1 MKRLDKTHLMLG
13 QTIGPVP
20 HDETQGITTVR
31 TSNRYQLNQ
40 LLGRQT
46 GRRTFRGIDLQT
58 QQPIVAKLLLFGP
71 DFTWEELKLFE
82 REAETLRALDHPSI
96 PKYLDSFE
104 VETPLG
110 SGFVLIQTYIEA
122 RSLQT
127 WITSGYRFTEK
138 ELHALARSLLTILKY
153 LHGRHP
159 TVIHRDIKP
168 SNILL
173 SEANQKNVRNVY
185 LVDFGSVQTVKNSGT
200 MTVVGTYGYMPPEQF
215 GGRAVPASDLY
226 SLGATLIYLSTGQHP
241 AELAQDNFQIEFESR
256 TSLSKHFAQWIQHL
270 TCAELASRTASATQ
284 AIQQLSN
291 NHQASSSDR
300 SLSPPKNAQQ
310 SQTALA
316 SRSVC
321 GDMEIFASA
330 LSLELQFSSLR
341 LKPQDAAEGCIVR
354 AFRALGWF
362 IAISFAVSVG
372 LGAIA
377 FLAFLFWILFG
388 GVKKGGRGSSR
399 YHTQVMHLSLD
410 IHSKRHCSMSLES
423 SARGHGER
431 LSQISAL
438 PLDDIV
444 SAEHAGHID
453 FFYRENLG
461 RQCIS
466 IYGSHKDIRWLR
478 STVNQWEREAG

>member
-127 WITSGYRFTEK
+127 WVTSGYRFTEK

-185 LVDFGSVQTVKNSGT
+185 LVDFGSVQTVKNSST

-226 SLGATLIYLSTGQHP
+226 SLGATLIYLATGQHP
-241 AELAQDNFQIEFESR
+241 AELTQDNFQIEFESCA
-256 TSLSKHFAQWIQHL
+256 SLSKYFAQWIQWL
-270 TCAELASRTASATQ
+270 TCAELANRIASATQ
-284 AIQQLSN
+284 ALHQLSDP
-291 NHQASSSDR
+291 QAISSTNAPS
-300 SLSPPKNAQQ
+300 SLKDAPQDAPQ
-310 SQTALA
+310 SQSALA
-316 SRSVC
+316 SKAVR
-321 GDMEIFASA
+321 GDMEIFTNPSK
-330 LSLELQFSSLR
+330 LELQFSSAR
-341 LKPQDAAEGCIVR
+341 LSPPDIGEGCTI
-354 AFRALGWF
+354 RALR
-362 IAISFAVSVG
+362 AISWVIGGSVATSIG
-372 LGAIA
+372 LGPLVLVA
-377 FLAFLFWILFG
+377 FLLWVLFG
-388 GVKKGGRGSSR
+388 GSKKGRRDSSR
-399 YHTQVMHLSLD
+399 YHTQITHLILD
-410 IHSKRHCSMSLES
+410 LHSKRTCSMSLES
-423 SARGHGER
+423 SARGQG
-431 LSQISAL
+431 
-438 PLDDIV
+438 
-444 SAEHAGHID
+444 
-453 FFYRENLG
+453 
-461 RQCIS
+461 
-466 IYGSHKDIRWLR
+466 
-478 STVNQWEREAG
+478 